1 MIQFQFQRRQIE
13 TEHGEEK
20 RQEQM
25 KELSKARVRCI
36 GGKTVAAERGAE
48 GMTLR
53 GDYEVESI

>member
-20 RQEQM
+20 G
-25 KELSKARVRCI
+25 KNKYKSSAKPGCI
-36 GGKTVAAERGAE
+36 GGKGVAVERGAE

-53 GDYEVESI
+53 GDYEAESI

>member
-1 MIQFQFQRRQIE
+1 
-13 TEHGEEK
+13 
-20 RQEQM
+20 M

-36 GGKTVAAERGAE
+36 GGKTVAVERGAE